1 MQALTRYGLA
11 TGALTAL
18 SALALAGC
26 AASPAEPAASAT
38 AAAETESSTRIAL
51 TYDGGILVL
60 DGTTLDTLA
69 DLPADGFLRVNPA
82 GDDEGHVFV
91 TTDAGFQV
99 LETGLAGGEPAL
111 TDVVFPA
118 DAAGHVTPHAGRT
131 ALFADGTGEIT
142 VFDTDAVTGASL
154 PEVETV
160 ASEAAHHGVAL
171 ELSDGTL
178 LSTLGTEESRSGV
191 RLLDTDRTELSRSEE
206 CPSVHG
212 EGALADEV
220 VVFGCEDGVL
230 VFRDGGF
237 TKLQAPD
244 AYGRVGNAYVSDD
257 SAIAVVDYK
266 IDPDM
271 EGYVLSSLGFV
282 DTAEGSLDIVDLPS
296 GVGYTWRG
304 VGRGAH
310 GDVIVLGTDGSLH
323 TLDETGA
330 VVQSSP
336 VIAAWTGPVEWQDP
350 HPALKVIGDTAY
362 VTDPSTKSILA
373 VDVHTSVVIAET
385 ELDQTPNEI
394 AVVGAGR
401 R

>member
-1 MQALTRYGLA
+1 MHALTRYGLV
-11 TGALTAL
+11 TGSLTAL
-18 SALALAGC
+18 SALALTGC
-26 AASPAEPAASAT
+26 AGAPASPVASAT
-38 AAAETESSTRIAL
+38 VAAQQESSTRIAL
-51 TYDGGILVL
+51 TYDGGIIVL
-60 DGTTLDTLA
+60 DGTTLETMA

-82 GDDEGHVFV
+82 GDDAGHVFV

-99 LETGLAGGEPAL
+99 LETGLAGGEPTL

-118 DAAGHVTPHAGRT
+118 VAAGHVTPHAGRT

-142 VFDTDAVTGASL
+142 LFDTDAITGTSL

-191 RLLDTDRTELSRSEE
+191 RLLDTDRTELTRSEE

-230 VFRDGGF
+230 IFRDGEF

-257 SAIAVVDYK
+257 STIAVVDYK
-266 IDPDM
+266 SDPDM

-282 DTAEGSLDIVDLPS
+282 DTTENSLEVVDLPT

-304 VGRGAH
+304 VGRDTH
-310 GDVIVLGTDGSLH
+310 GDVIVLGTDGALH
-323 TLDETGA
+323 TLDESGA
-330 VVQSSP
+330 VVKSAP
-336 VIAAWTGPVEWQDP
+336 VIAAWSGPVEWQDP
-350 HPALKVIGDTAY
+350 HPALKVVGDTAY
-362 VTDPSTKSILA
+362 VTDPATNSILA
-373 VDVHTSVVIAET
+373 VDVHTGTVIAEAA
-385 ELDQTPNEI
+385 LDQTPNEI
-394 AVVGAGR
+394 AVVGAEGH
-401 R
+401 